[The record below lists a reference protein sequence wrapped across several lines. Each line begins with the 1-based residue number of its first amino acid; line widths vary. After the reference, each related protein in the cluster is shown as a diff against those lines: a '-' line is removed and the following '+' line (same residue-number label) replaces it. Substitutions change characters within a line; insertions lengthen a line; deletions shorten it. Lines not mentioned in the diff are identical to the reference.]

1 LYWYQVLL
9 SLITEKRKN
18 APNPAVQ
25 NQVSLVAQPKLPAPT
40 NWYLT
45 NKKAASIYEV
55 AFLFLISFKIFA
67 PAL

>member
-9 SLITEKRKN
+9 SLTTEKRKN
-18 APNPAVQ
+18 VPNPAVQ

-45 NKKAASIYEV
+45 NKKAASIEV